1 MATQQLTFL
10 TEQLTRVEIGRE
22 ELVEGSN
29 VLAAASAEGVEEFES
44 RLGTFSGG
52 ADGLGNILTQLLL
65 LCSGK
70 TATCAQKHTHNQHT

>member
-1 MATQQLTFL
+1 MLATQLL
-10 TEQLTRVEIGRE
+10 IVLIEQLTRVEVGRE

-52 ADGLGNILTQLLL
+52 ADGL
-65 LCSGK
+65 
-70 TATCAQKHTHNQHT
+70 